1 MTRYNN
7 HYIEG
12 FSIIQHKDK
21 KITTSVTSEKF
32 QSFVRSLKIKSYRV
46 GYIPAGYEHRA
57 DLISDLFYN
66 TPTYDWLICYANN
79 ISDPFNQLN
88 LGDRILIPV
97 L

>member
-1 MTRYNN
+1 MSRYNN
-7 HYIEG
+7 HYTEG
-12 FSIIQHKDK
+12 FELIEHKGK
-21 KITTSVTSEKF
+21 RIATSVTSPRFEN
-32 QSFVRSLKIKSYRV
+32 FVKSLQIKSYKV

-88 LGDRILIPV
+88 LGDRILIPNI
-97 L
+97 